1 MRSAGLGVALV
12 ILAVGLSPASAQ
24 NAAVTVN
31 VDATA
36 NRHPIDPR
44 VYGLAWATSTALSDL
59 NCPLNREG
67 GNAASRHNWSLNAS
81 NRGFDWYFESLSDGP
96 ATPGEMGDTFV
107 SDSRAGGA
115 QPMLTIP
122 MIGWVAKL
130 GPSRGGLASFSIAK
144 YGAQQGNDS
153 QWFPDAG
160 NGVLTN
166 GAFVSNDMN
175 DANVPADSAFQL
187 GWVQHLVNRWGG
199 AANGGL
205 RYYLLDNEHS
215 IWHSTHRD
223 VHPVGAMME
232 EIRDKTL
239 QYSNMIKG
247 ADPSALVL
255 GPEEWGWSGYLLSGY
270 DQQWGG
276 LHGWS
281 SLPDKTA
288 HGNMDYLPWLL
299 DQLRQRESAGQRA
312 LDVFTVHYY
321 PQGGEF
327 GDDTSNAMQLRR
339 NRSTRS
345 LWDPSYVDETWI
357 GDTVKL
363 IPRLKSWAT
372 TYYHADTPVGIT
384 EYNWGAEGHMNGAT
398 TQADILGIF
407 GREGLDVGVRWTT
420 PDAGTPAYLAIK
432 MYRNYDGQKS
442 TFGDTSVSA
451 VGPNPDVLSSFAAI
465 RAADGA
471 LNVMVIS
478 KVLTGSTPVTLNL
491 AHFAAGSVAHVW
503 RLSAGAIATA
513 PDIALTS
520 GTASFSAPAQSITLL
535 VIPSTGGPTPTATST
550 TRPTATATSTPRPTA
565 TATASGTASST
576 ATATATSRP
585 TATATSTP
593 RPTATASPTAT
604 STARPRPTST
614 ATSTAAATATP
625 TAGPTPTATTAG
637 GTAFYTLTPCRLI
650 DTRNA
655 AGPYGGPALAAG
667 TDRIF
672 ALAGQC
678 GIPAGARAL
687 SVNVTVTQPQAA
699 GDIRLYAAD
708 AAAPETAIIPFQ
720 SGQTWANNAIVA
732 PSADTRV
739 AVRASVA
746 VHLVL
751 DVNGYFQ

>member
-1 MRSAGLGVALV
+1 MRSAGLGVAAVLLV
-12 ILAVGLSPASAQ
+12 VGLSPASAQ

-44 VYGLAWATSTALSDL
+44 VYGLAWATSTALGDL
-59 NCPLNREG
+59 NCPVNRQG
-67 GNAASRHNWSLNAS
+67 GNTASRHNWSVNAS
-81 NRGFDWYFESLSDGP
+81 NRGFDWFFESIADGP
-96 ATPGEMGDTFV
+96 ATPGEMGDTFIT
-107 SDSRAGGA
+107 DSRAGGA

-130 GPSRGGLASFSIAK
+130 AANRDKLASFSIAK
-144 YGAQQGNDS
+144 YGAQQGNDW

-166 GAFVSNDMN
+166 GSFVNNDKN

-187 GWVQHLVNRWGG
+187 GWVQHLVNRWGSS
-199 AANGGL
+199 ATGGL

-255 GPEEWGWSGYLLSGY
+255 GPEEWGWSGYFLSGY

-276 LHGWS
+276 VHGWS
-281 SLPDKTA
+281 NLPDKTA

-327 GDDTSNAMQLRR
+327 GDDTSSAMQLRR

-363 IPRLKSWAT
+363 IPRLKSWAA

-420 PDAGTPAYLAIK
+420 PDAGTPTYLAIK

-465 RAADGA
+465 RTADGA
-471 LNVMVIS
+471 LNVMIIS
-478 KVLTGSTPVTLNL
+478 KALTGSTPVTLNL

-535 VIPSTGGPTPTATST
+535 VIPSTGGPTPTATAT
-550 TRPTATATSTPRPTA
+550 ATVTATARPTATATSRPTVTATSTPRPTA
-565 TATASGTASST
+565 TATATST
-576 ATATATSRP
+576 AN
-585 TATATSTP
+585 
-593 RPTATASPTAT
+593 PTAT
-604 STARPRPTST
+604 STARPRPTAT
-614 ATSTAAATATP
+614 ATATATP
-625 TAGPTPTATTAG
+625 TAGSTPTATTAG

-699 GDIRLYAAD
+699 GDILLYAAD

-720 SGQTWANNAIVA
+720 SGQTRANNAIVA
-732 PSADTRV
+732 ASADTRV
-739 AVRASVA
+739 AVRTGVS
-746 VHLVL
+746 VHLIV